1 MAIVKEATEMLKVRP
16 GQKRHATP
24 RVVASALPRTVIFSQ
39 PRRRVV
45 KPGAG
50 SPRAVLQ
57 QEVIISETG
66 KKAVGPWMGP
76 FAAASEDVVPAGT
89 YTLIPNTIL
98 MDNRGHCHLSLD
110 ASEDKRMVQELY
122 KAQSDSG
129 LLSEAADEAAAKV
142 SDQRLQVQRE
152 KQQQARAAQAHSLLA
167 HAALDKTPPAK
178 NIVRKMHIINQPR
191 RFN

>member
-1 MAIVKEATEMLKVRP
+1 MSSMCD
-16 GQKRHATP
+16 QKTTVLLCWTICSPASLLLGYGSFVHSNGLLPWQTFFGHAC
-24 RVVASALPRTVIFSQ
+24 SQ
-39 PRRRVV
+39 PYSCTAQPL
-45 KPGAG
+45 KPDQHTC
-50 SPRAVLQ
+50 PCPVL
-57 QEVIISETG
+57 
-66 KKAVGPWMGP
+66 
-76 FAAASEDVVPAGT
+76 
-89 YTLIPNTIL
+89 
-98 MDNRGHCHLSLD
+98 
-110 ASEDKRMVQELY
+110 QELY